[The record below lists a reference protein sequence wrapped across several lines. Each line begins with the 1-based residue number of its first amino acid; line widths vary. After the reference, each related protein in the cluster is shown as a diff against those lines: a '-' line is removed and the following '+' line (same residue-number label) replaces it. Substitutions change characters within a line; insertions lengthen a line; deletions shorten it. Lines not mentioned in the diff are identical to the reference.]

1 MPIATTQSDFRKH
14 LKNYLDQVNN
24 ENQTVMI
31 ARSNQR
37 AVAVISQ
44 DQLNALLDAVNSQ
57 ESSLEEA
64 IARDKL
70 IEMNILPDDPV
81 VDPSDAYWESFKKKW
96 CISLSHVN
104 HSM

>member
-57 ESSLEEA
+57 EGSLEEA

-70 IEMNILPDDPV
+70 IEMNILPDDPA
-81 VDPSDAYWESFKKKW
+81 VDPSDDYWKSFKKK
-96 CISLSHVN
+96 
-104 HSM
+104 

>member
-64 IARDKL
+64 IACDKL

-81 VDPSDAYWESFKKKW
+81 VDPSDAYWKSFKKK
-96 CISLSHVN
+96 
-104 HSM
+104 

>member
-81 VDPSDAYWESFKKKW
+81 VDPSDAYWKSFKKK
-96 CISLSHVN
+96 
-104 HSM
+104 

>member
-1 MPIATTQSDFRKH
+1 MPIATTQSDFRKY

-44 DQLNALLDAVNSQ
+44 DKLNALLDAVNSK
-57 ESSLEEA
+57 EGSLEEA

-70 IEMNILPDDPV
+70 IKMNILPDDPI
-81 VDPSDAYWESFKKKW
+81 VDPSDTYWKSFKKK
-96 CISLSHVN
+96 
-104 HSM
+104 

>member
-81 VDPSDAYWESFKKKW
+81 VDSSDAYWESFKKK
-96 CISLSHVN
+96 
-104 HSM
+104 

>member
-1 MPIATTQSDFRKH
+1 MPIATTQSDFRKY

-44 DQLNALLDAVNSQ
+44 DKLNALLDAVNFK
-57 ESSLEEA
+57 EGSLEEA

-70 IEMNILPDDPV
+70 IEMNILPDDPI
-81 VDPSDAYWESFKKKW
+81 VDPSDTYWESFKKK
-96 CISLSHVN
+96 
-104 HSM
+104 

>member
-24 ENQTVMI
+24 ENQIVMI

-81 VDPSDAYWESFKKKW
+81 VDPSEAYWESFKKK
-96 CISLSHVN
+96 
-104 HSM
+104 

>member
-24 ENQTVMI
+24 ENQIVMI

-37 AVAVISQ
+37 AVAIISQ

-81 VDPSDAYWESFKKKW
+81 VDPSEAYWESFKKK
-96 CISLSHVN
+96 
-104 HSM
+104 

>member
-57 ESSLEEA
+57 EGSLEEA
-64 IARDKL
+64 IAHDKL
-70 IEMNILPDDPV
+70 IEMNILPDDHV
-81 VDPSDAYWESFKKKW
+81 VDPSDDYWKSFKKKW
-96 CISLSHVN
+96 YISLSHVN

>member
-57 ESSLEEA
+57 EGSLEEA

-70 IEMNILPDDPV
+70 IEMNILPDDHV
-81 VDPSDAYWESFKKKW
+81 VDPSDDYWKSFKKK
-96 CISLSHVN
+96 
-104 HSM
+104 

>member
-1 MPIATTQSDFRKH
+1 MEYVMPIATTQSDFRKH

-81 VDPSDAYWESFKKKW
+81 VDPSDAYWESFKKK
-96 CISLSHVN
+96 
-104 HSM
+104 